1 MRVCVC
7 ACVCVDGALAN
18 GLSRLRPDK
27 LHRRLLLR
35 VINLNFDK
43 HKRAGGQDDYPMPF
57 LFEREH
63 TNWSSYFNERPFGR
77 MPTYNTERDDTG
89 QLGYRYY
96 CALTKR
102 KVDAAVAKIEKEKA
116 NLQQK
121 RAREAVKQHEA
132 PSGAQQ
138 QSSILPRVVPSSPSS
153 SSSSSSLSSSS
164 SSSYSASAAPLNLV
178 AHNQMMAEVSSSSV
192 FTGISA
198 AEAAARTAVGRN
210 TALLQTAG
218 GRVRTAKQ
226 RRFTGSAKASSG
238 LFVTNVWT
246 QSRHPD
252 KWFIKQWF
260 IKQGMEQAIAECDD
274 NNFQLIIDHF
284 HAMMAKQDLPV

>member
-1 MRVCVC
+1 MVFV
-7 ACVCVDGALAN
+7 LF
-18 GLSRLRPDK
+18 LSGHFQRINNEPDK

-57 LFEREH
+57 LFKREH
-63 TNWSSYFNERPFGR
+63 TNSSSYFNGRPFGR

-89 QLGYRYY
+89 QLSYRYY

-121 RAREAVKQHEA
+121 RAREAVRQHEA

-138 QSSILPRVVPSSPSS
+138 QSSILPRVVPSSS
-153 SSSSSSLSSSS
+153 SSSS

-192 FTGISA
+192 LTGISA
-198 AEAAARTAVGRN
+198 AEAAARRGRRS
-210 TALLQTAG
+210 
-218 GRVRTAKQ
+218 GRFGV
-226 RRFTGSAKASSG
+226 GSAPSVRPSIRSDPIVG
-238 LFVTNVWT
+238 F
-246 QSRHPD
+246 
-252 KWFIKQWF
+252 
-260 IKQGMEQAIAECDD
+260 
-274 NNFQLIIDHF
+274 
-284 HAMMAKQDLPV
+284 

>member
-1 MRVCVC
+1 
-7 ACVCVDGALAN
+7 
-18 GLSRLRPDK
+18 
-27 LHRRLLLR
+27 
-35 VINLNFDK
+35 
-43 HKRAGGQDDYPMPF
+43 MPF

-63 TNWSSYFNERPFGR
+63 TNSSSYFNGRPFGR

-121 RAREAVKQHEA
+121 RAREAVRQHEA

-138 QSSILPRVVPSSPSS
+138 QSSILPRVVPSSSS
-153 SSSSSSLSSSS
+153 SSSS

-192 FTGISA
+192 FTGESA
-198 AEAAARTAVGRN
+198 AEAAAGTVVWGGTPRSSVQQVCGYGRP
-210 TALLQTAG
+210 
-218 GRVRTAKQ
+218 
-226 RRFTGSAKASSG
+226 SSG
-238 LFVTNVWT
+238 G
-246 QSRHPD
+246 SRAVPRPPRVSSSPTC
-252 KWFIKQWF
+252 
-260 IKQGMEQAIAECDD
+260 GRSRASTPTSGSSSRA
-274 NNFQLIIDHF
+274 
-284 HAMMAKQDLPV
+284 